1 MTEVMLSEPKI
12 FERIDRVKAVTEEIG
27 RQGEISHNKL
37 LEIIVEKKKLM
48 AKKTFEKTI
57 KSILDSK
64 LADYRKEKNRKIYY
78 LESQISGVM
87 SDLEKMIK
95 EHEKNLPTSSKDFAN
110 KTLTDKA
117 TEIKMLFSIYET
129 AMSTNTIWFSVGAR
143 PKKQYIEISNLMDR
157 FLKTN
162 MTIWKNDKDA
172 KYLIA
177 ELMTSL
183 IQTSP
188 FYSALKKLWQEYYQ
202 KIQS

>member
-1 MTEVMLSEPKI
+1 MPSEPKI
-12 FERIDRVKAVTEEIG
+12 PERIDRVKAVTEEIN

-57 KSILDSK
+57 KSILDRK
-64 LADYRKEKNRKIYY
+64 LADYRKEQNRKIYY
-78 LESQISGVM
+78 LESQTSLAM

-129 AMSTNTIWFSVGAR
+129 AVSTNTIWFSVGER
-143 PKKQYIEISNLMDR
+143 PKKTYVEVSNLMDR
-157 FLKTN
+157 FLKMN
-162 MTIWKNDKDA
+162 MAIWKNDKDF
-172 KYLIA
+172 KYLMA
-177 ELMTSL
+177 ELMASR

-188 FYSALKKLWQEYYQ
+188 VFAAIKKLTEEWTEN
-202 KIQS
+202 KL

>member
-1 MTEVMLSEPKI
+1 MTEVMPSEPKI

-37 LEIIVEKKKLM
+37 LEIIVEKEGMM

-57 KSILDSK
+57 KSILDRK

-78 LESQISGVM
+78 LESQISGAM

-95 EHEKNLPTSSKDFAN
+95 EHEKNLPTASKDFAN

-129 AMSTNTIWFSVGAR
+129 AVSTNTIWFSVGLR
-143 PKKQYIEISNLMDR
+143 PKKYYVEMSTLMDR

-162 MTIWKNDKDA
+162 MAIWKNDKDA

-177 ELMTSL
+177 ELMTSR

-188 FYSALKKLWQEYYQ
+188 FYSALKKLWLEFYQ